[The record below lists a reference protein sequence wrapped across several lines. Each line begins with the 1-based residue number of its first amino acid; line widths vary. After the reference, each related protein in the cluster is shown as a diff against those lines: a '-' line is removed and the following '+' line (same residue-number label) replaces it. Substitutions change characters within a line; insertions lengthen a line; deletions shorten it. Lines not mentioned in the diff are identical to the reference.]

1 MLWIQVG
8 YPVVIFMAGMQRVFP
23 DRPIVDLPDDHPIF
37 HTVYDLNSHEQ
48 VPNMNALMGG
58 VPYRADGVTPHWRA
72 ILDDTGRVM
81 VAIAFN
87 NDVGDSWQWADDPDY
102 PQESASV
109 GMRMGVNFAV
119 YAMTH

>member
-1 MLWIQVG
+1 V
-8 YPVVIFMAGMQRVFP
+8 R
-23 DRPIVDLPDDHPIF
+23 
-37 HTVYDLNSHEQ
+37 
-48 VPNMNALMGG
+48 
-58 VPYRADGVTPHWRA
+58 PHWRA
-72 ILDDTGRVM
+72 VSDDSGRVM

-102 PQESASV
+102 PQESASL